1 MSLTIKINIK
11 TQHYKFKKL
20 PHSNR
25 EQLSLGINCLNL
37 NRNRRHGGGIDSPP
51 RSVPSLCY
59 LYFKVITG
67 GLSIPTPTEVVI
79 FNFTTF
85 KCSL

>member
-1 MSLTIKINIK
+1 MSLTIRINIK

-20 PHSNR
+20 PHNNQ

-37 NRNRRHGGGIDSPP
+37 NRNRRQGGGIDSPP
-51 RSVPSLCY
+51 RSVPSLCN

-67 GLSIPTPTEVVI
+67 GLSIPTELVI

-85 KCSL
+85 KCS